1 MENRANARDTNK
13 YNELPQTKKWNTLNK
28 YINYKGQLKYK
39 RCNELEQRS
48 NSENR
53 TSTRDTRN
61 TTNHNI
67 ENIRTTR
74 EHERIHKMQEI
85 EGIRINKTI
94 RTH

>member
-1 MENRANARDTNK
+1 M
-13 YNELPQTKKWNTLNK
+13 NT
-28 YINYKGQLKYK
+28 YITYKGQLKYK

-61 TTNHNI
+61 TTNYTNM
-67 ENIRTTR
+67 NNRTTR
-74 EHERIHKMQEI
+74 GHERIHKMQEI

-94 RTH
+94 RTHWTRKWNTRNRTIDNIKNN